1 MAEWVDVIAESALA
15 IGENIVVDVDGVD
28 VAVFNLDG
36 DFYAIEDVCS
46 HDGGEI
52 GSGVVEGG
60 EIVCPRHGAKFCI
73 KTGKVK
79 TPPAYEDI
87 VSFIVRVNKGR
98 IEVMSS

>member
-36 DFYAIEDVCS
+36 DFYAIEDACT

-52 GSGVVEGG
+52 ASGIVEGC
-60 EIVCPRHGAKFCI
+60 EIVCPRHGARFCI
-73 KTGKVK
+73 KTGKVES
-79 TPPAYEDI
+79 PPAYED
-87 VSFIVRVNKGR
+87 VASFLVRVNNGR
-98 IEVMSS
+98 IEVTTS

>member
-1 MAEWVDVIAESALA
+1 MAEWVDVIAVSALA

-36 DFYAIEDVCS
+36 EFYAIEDVCT

-52 GSGVVEGG
+52 TSGIVEGC
-60 EIVCPRHGAKFCI
+60 EIVCPRHGARFCI
-73 KTGKVK
+73 KTGKVES
-79 TPPAYEDI
+79 PPAYEDI
-87 VSFIVRVNKGR
+87 VSFLVRVSNGR